1 MGPEARRYLRAGS
14 IDHHEALLQE
24 ARQRRE
30 ATLARRGAVARR
42 ARGRPVGGRHGTP
55 PARWRPVSGRRLS
68 TGKLLRFATGRVGR
82 VLVAWG
88 RTLERLGEARAL

>member
-1 MGPEARRYLRAGS
+1 MGPEARRYLRTGGL
-14 IDHHEALLQE
+14 DLHEALLKE

-42 ARGRPVGGRHGTP
+42 RRAVGGRHGPP
-55 PARWRPVSGRRLS
+55 PATWRPESGRRLS

-88 RTLERLGEARAL
+88 RTLERLGEARTL